1 MIKIS
6 LYLLAISGIFLLLG
20 MLESMTGIIGWLAP
34 TGEHAIGWLGAI
46 IIWIVIMR
54 RMTIVN
60 IRQMIMPRTRYHQY
74 ARRTARAN
82 YEQR

>member
-6 LYLLAISGIFLLLG
+6 LYLLAVSGIFLLLG

-74 ARRTARAN
+74 ARRAARAN

>member
-6 LYLLAISGIFLLLG
+6 LYLLAVSGIFLLLG

>member
-6 LYLLAISGIFLLLG
+6 LYLLVVSGSFLLLA
-20 MLESMTGIIGWLAP
+20 MLETMTGIIGWLAP

-46 IIWIVIMR
+46 IIWIGIMR
-54 RMTIVN
+54 RIKN

-82 YEQR
+82 YEQ

>member
-1 MIKIS
+1 VIKIS
-6 LYLLAISGIFLLLG
+6 LYLLAVSGIFLLLA
-20 MLESMTGIIGWLAP
+20 MLESMTGVIGWLAP

-54 RMTIVN
+54 RMTIIN